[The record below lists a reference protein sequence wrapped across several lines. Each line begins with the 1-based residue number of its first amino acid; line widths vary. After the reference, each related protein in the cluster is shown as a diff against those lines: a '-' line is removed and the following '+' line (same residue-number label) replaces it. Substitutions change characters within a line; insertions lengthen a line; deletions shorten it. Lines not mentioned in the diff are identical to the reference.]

1 MRISGLASNLDWEQL
16 VEQLMQIERRPL
28 LLLERRKLEIETEK
42 NAWSDI
48 RTRLSNLRNRIDDVL
63 AKDLFNG
70 YKATS
75 SHEGVVTV
83 TAGAA
88 AQAGTYV
95 LTVTRLAQAH
105 SIATSIAWADT
116 TTPLGYSGT
125 FQITIGPAV
134 YDVTVDAND
143 SLQAIRDKINQA
155 IRSKLESDPSLEP
168 YGARATIIGGYLV
181 ITRTQTGAGSIEISD
196 LNSTVAQDLGLIN
209 GSGDENVLV
218 QGQDAEFVIGL
229 TNPLVFT
236 RSSNTVS
243 DVIPGVTLELR
254 KADPAT
260 TVEITVSPNDDAVVD
275 ALKKFIDQYNS
286 VISFMNQQLDYKD
299 PSGGKLAGDPLLIGL
314 REELRRLV
322 SDVVES
328 IPSDSWDR
336 LFEIGITTVDKSGT
350 LQLDEAKL
358 REALARDRAA
368 VQRLLAG
375 GTAGGGTG
383 DGVLV
388 RLQQRVGAWLQ
399 ANTGLLDSRIKLLQ
413 DRMEDYTEQIERMEY
428 RLQLRE
434 QNMLRQF
441 QALESLIS
449 TLQSQESWLTQQI
462 NQLNALW
469 RPRR

>member
-1 MRISGLASNLDWEQL
+1 
-16 VEQLMQIERRPL
+16 
-28 LLLERRKLEIETEK
+28 
-42 NAWSDI
+42 
-48 RTRLSNLRNRIDDVL
+48 
-63 AKDLFNG
+63 
-70 YKATS
+70 
-75 SHEGVVTV
+75 
-83 TAGAA
+83 
-88 AQAGTYV
+88 
-95 LTVTRLAQAH
+95 
-105 SIATSIAWADT
+105 
-116 TTPLGYSGT
+116 
-125 FQITIGPAV
+125 
-134 YDVTVDAND
+134 VDPGD
-143 SLQAIRDKINQA
+143 SAYTIRDKINQEVQKKIA
-155 IRSKLESDPSLEP
+155 SSPDLEP
-168 YGARATIIGGYLV
+168 YGVRAEVIDGYLV
-181 ITRTQTGAGSIEISD
+181 ITRTHTGEGTIEVRD
-196 LNSTVAQDLGLIN
+196 VVGDVAQNIGLIDPDMKERELIPGRNAEITIN
-209 GSGDENVLV
+209 GVSVSR
-218 QGQDAEFVIGL
+218 
-229 TNPLVFT
+229 P
-236 RSSNTVS
+236 SNTIT
-243 DVIPGVTLELR
+243 DVIPGVTLELH
-254 KADPAT
+254 KADPGAT
-260 TVEITVSPNDDAVVD
+260 IKLTVAPNDDAVVD
-275 ALKKFIDQYNS
+275 AIKKFIDQYNS

-299 PSGGKLAGDPLLIGL
+299 PSGGKLGGDPLLIGL

-322 SDVVES
+322 SDVVTS
-328 IPSDSWDR
+328 IPSDSYDR
-336 LFEIGITTVDKSGT
+336 LSEIGITTVDKSGV

-413 DRMEDYTEQIERMEY
+413 DRMEDFTEQIEHMEY